1 MIEGSGSGS
10 IPLTYRS
17 GSGSRRPKNMWIRWI
32 RIRNTAYDNGCF
44 SKEMLNTESIK
55 QFPSKE
61 RMAHI
66 SEAWKKVRSFLN
78 TKTTFENSVKR
89 SCAGILDIS
98 VFFEVGTLQ
107 NSGFVT
113 F

>member
-1 MIEGSGSGS
+1 MIEGSGPGSGS
-10 IPLTYRS
+10 IPVTNGS
-17 GSGSRRPKNMWIRWI
+17 GSGSGRPKNMWIRLI

-66 SEAWKKVRSFLN
+66 SEAWKKVRSKTEIKRRHLRTASTGAELEFL
-78 TKTTFENSVKR
+78 
-89 SCAGILDIS
+89 I
-98 VFFEVGTLQ
+98 
-107 NSGFVT
+107 
-113 F
+113 

>member
-1 MIEGSGSGS
+1 MIMGV
-10 IPLTYRS
+10 
-17 GSGSRRPKNMWIRWI
+17 
-32 RIRNTAYDNGCF
+32 F

-78 TKTTFENSVKR
+78 TKTTFKNSVNR
-89 SCAGILDIS
+89 R
-98 VFFEVGTLQ
+98 
-107 NSGFVT
+107 
-113 F
+113 